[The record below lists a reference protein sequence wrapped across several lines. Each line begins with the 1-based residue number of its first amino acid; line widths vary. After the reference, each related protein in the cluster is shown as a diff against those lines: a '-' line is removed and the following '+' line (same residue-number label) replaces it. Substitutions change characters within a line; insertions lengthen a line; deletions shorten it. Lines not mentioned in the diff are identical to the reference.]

1 MTNRT
6 PVVHWGQNSYYIDE
20 DTDDAFGTLFEPLAP
35 LSLAELAA
43 EDGQIYPPKY
53 HRGNLDAVGL
63 NIWDGPNSRLS
74 GLYFLN
80 RPERILV
87 SDFSPRSPNC
97 CPGSTPVTGCMAPRF
112 LTRSA
117 CYTKNT

>member
-1 MTNRT
+1 
-6 PVVHWGQNSYYIDE
+6 VHWGQNSYYIDE

-87 SDFSPRSPNC
+87 SDFFTQIAELLPWVHAGHWLHGATVFDAIRLLYEKYLGGVLN
-97 CPGSTPVTGCMAPRF
+97 
-112 LTRSA
+112 
-117 CYTKNT
+117 